1 MLLLHRRTSAQT
13 QSSQHWTCEEEKMS
27 ILTWKTSAN
36 HANISTSNREVYCRA
51 LPTNNHKR
59 QKQNWSNTIHIKNAN
74 KKTKMIT
81 PPSTDKDKT
90 KVISPQI
97 TSKGN
102 CKEKHDLTTNHRQ
115 RLPGWRLFRLG
126 KGTTLDRVQSL
137 YPERNYFLWFLG
149 FASQPSAILWGWEVT
164 VFYNVHHTMMYWKE
178 IWQSRPGDRHD
189 KLGTA
194 GLDRHSNLQQ
204 LGQSRKSQS
213 PAQQRWNMKIWDW
226 KFRAYIN
233 CVVSNLNSTQNRI
246 VLSRFARNRGPEPI
260 KSSTMAARV
269 CLAGLSYLQIFER
282 RGSQMLRDVENR
294 VLLLQLG
301 DSHSNRDT
309 LDHQAW
315 VENLENQTQVRIRS
329 ILINWQNVCIK
340 CWWETTERQT
350 T

>member
-1 MLLLHRRTSAQT
+1 MLLLHQRTSAQT

-164 VFYNVHHTMMYWKE
+164 VFYNVHHRGCIEKKYDKRDLETDMISLAPLVWIGIVTSSNPARAGKVSLLHNKDE
-178 IWQSRPGDRHD
+178 IWRYEIES
-189 KLGTA
+189 LG
-194 GLDRHSNLQQ
+194 HIS
-204 LGQSRKSQS
+204 
-213 PAQQRWNMKIWDW
+213 
-226 KFRAYIN
+226 
-233 CVVSNLNSTQNRI
+233 I
-246 VLSRFARNRGPEPI
+246 VLFLTWIA
-260 KSSTMAARV
+260 
-269 CLAGLSYLQIFER
+269 
-282 RGSQMLRDVENR
+282 LRT
-294 VLLLQLG
+294 G
-301 DSHSNRDT
+301 
-309 LDHQAW
+309 
-315 VENLENQTQVRIRS
+315 
-329 ILINWQNVCIK
+329 
-340 CWWETTERQT
+340 
-350 T
+350 